1 MDLAKVQAIEEWEA
15 LKTVKGVRSFLGFAN
30 FYRKFIRD
38 FAKVAA
44 PLTRLTG
51 DVAFVWRTEEQS
63 AFEKLKKAFLVEP
76 NLATFDSERDIVLEC
91 DSSGYAI
98 GGVLS

>member
-1 MDLAKVQAIEEWEA
+1 
-15 LKTVKGVRSFLGFAN
+15 
-30 FYRKFIRD
+30 
-38 FAKVAA
+38 
-44 PLTRLTG
+44 
-51 DVAFVWRTEEQS
+51 VWRTEEQS